1 MPAPTIPPPLDAPS
15 CPFCREPLTDAL
27 DALLLALREAIA
39 PALAAAER
47 IAAEDAAVAELF
59 GDDDLPDYGGNC
71 DDAFA
76 AGHEA
81 GRAAMAADVA
91 ALIEA
96 AARPG
101 AEDGEEVG
109 HG

>member
-1 MPAPTIPPPLDAPS
+1 MPAPTIPTP
-15 CPFCREPLTDAL
+15 L

-39 PALAAAER
+39 PALADGAR
-47 IAAEDAAVAELF
+47 VAAEDAAHAEEF
-59 GDDDLPDYGGNC
+59 GDDDPPDYGGNC